1 MNQLSLGIVVLVAFT
16 YFGGSYV
23 PNVLKSNK
31 QMLLGVV
38 GGLVLGSI
46 FFSSGMGGNLVEGVY
61 SNCDGEN
68 LDPGYFVENLGENHI
83 TCSRESARAR
93 GEDNCFVENECNA
106 DNHMDTLHLTL
117 DEKHYRLTC
126 RKKRGIFNWVQ
137 DLAGDPGEID
147 GEKAIPWTD
156 ETSGSLEY
164 PAPAA
169 RQRLTAPSPPP
180 E

>member
-23 PNVLKSNK
+23 PSVLKSNK

-68 LDPGYFVENLGENHI
+68 LEPGGFLALEGEKHLV
-83 TCSRESARAR
+83 CSRESARAR
-93 GEDNCFVENECNA
+93 GEDNCFVKNKCTAN
-106 DNHMDTLHLTL
+106 NHGNTLHLTL
-117 DEKHYRLTC
+117 DGKDYRLTC
-126 RKKRGIFNWVQ
+126 RSKRGTYNWVQ

-147 GEKAIPWTD
+147 GEKAIPWAD
-156 ETSGSLEY
+156 ETSGFLEY
-164 PAPAA
+164 P
-169 RQRLTAPSPPP
+169 P
-180 E
+180 EPEPDQ